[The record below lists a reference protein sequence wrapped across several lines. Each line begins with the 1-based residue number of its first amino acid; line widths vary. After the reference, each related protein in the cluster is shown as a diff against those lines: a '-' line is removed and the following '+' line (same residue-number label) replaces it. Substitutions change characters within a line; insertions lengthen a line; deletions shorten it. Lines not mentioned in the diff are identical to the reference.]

1 MIQFLPVS
9 FHVVSSFLVFVCSC
23 RISKP
28 RNSDSRWASRSR
40 TSSKWWNE
48 ETWREYE
55 ELWRNTRRNTKRSD
69 FRFNQSHEVTVTNK
83 WWGQRSRQSPSPRN
97 FKELANKDENIWQ
110 EEHEEMETVKRKPF
124 CSELYSHFVK
134 IKGFQSFFKDLLL
147 RFASASVGL
156 FRPVTKWVLTGYQ
169 VLPAVP
175 LGHWA
180 PNAPDVLSS
189 KFSWMERIN
198 STQLAGKGTDS
209 SDSLSQSVYH
219 EQLGTAFPWQ
229 GMTRTQ
235 IFQRHLKWCRPWYA
249 LMVWALD
256 LQSGSDIGTAGAV
269 WCHMW
274 WTALEHTVIW

>member
-1 MIQFLPVS
+1 MSVISVTSLVIQFLPVS

-156 FRPVTKWVLTGYQ
+156 SVLWPNEFSL
-169 VLPAVP
+169 VIRFCRLC
-175 LGHWA
+175 HWA
-180 PNAPDVLSS
+180 TGHPTHPMSCPQNFREWKES
-189 KFSWMERIN
+189 
-198 STQLAGKGTDS
+198 
-209 SDSLSQSVYH
+209 
-219 EQLGTAFPWQ
+219 
-229 GMTRTQ
+229 
-235 IFQRHLKWCRPWYA
+235 
-249 LMVWALD
+249 
-256 LQSGSDIGTAGAV
+256 
-269 WCHMW
+269 
-274 WTALEHTVIW
+274 TALNSLGKVLIHLILCHKVSITNS